1 MFADL
6 SNAAALVTGGASGIG
21 RGISGVLA
29 ARGAA
34 VAVCD
39 LDEAG
44 AARAA
49 AEIEAGGGRA
59 VAAAADVTDR
69 ASIAAA
75 AERAIAELGRV
86 DILVNNAGVVGAPG
100 WAEREGVTQDDWD
113 LALGVN
119 LRGTVNATEA
129 LEAHMTG
136 RGSGSIVNI
145 ASIAGRLGNPDRP
158 AYNASKA
165 AVISYTRSAALR
177 LAPSGVTV
185 NCVCPGM
192 IWTPM
197 WERIASRQF
206 EHGSHVFARDAG
218 ESGPRAL
225 FDRLIEAT
233 TPLGRPQTPE
243 DVGNAVA
250 FLCSEQARNI
260 TGQSLNVDGGRVMS

>member
-6 SNAAALVTGGASGIG
+6 SGSAALVTGGASGIG
-21 RGISGVLA
+21 RGICAVLA
-29 ARGAA
+29 SRGAA

-39 LDEAG
+39 LNAEGAG
-44 AARAA
+44 AAAS
-49 AEIEAGGGRA
+49 EIEAGGGKAIA
-59 VAAAADVTDR
+59 VRADVTDPS
-69 ASIAAA
+69 SIATAVSD
-75 AERAIAELGRV
+75 AIEALGQV
-86 DILVNNAGVVGAPG
+86 DILINNAGVVGAPG
-100 WAEREGVTQDDWD
+100 WAEREEVTGADWD

-129 LEAHMTG
+129 LESHMTE

-165 AVISYTRSAALR
+165 AVISYTRSSALR
-177 LAPSGVTV
+177 LAPSGITV
-185 NCVCPGM
+185 NCICPGM

-206 EHGSHVFARDAG
+206 DHGSRVFSGDLGAHSPRD
-218 ESGPRAL
+218 L
-225 FDRLIEAT
+225 FDHMVADT
-233 TPLGRPQTPE
+233 TPMGTAQTAE
-243 DVGNAVA
+243 DVGSAVA
-250 FLCSEQARNI
+250 FLVSAEARAI

>member
-6 SNAAALVTGGASGIG
+6 SGTAALVTGGASGIG
-21 RGISGVLA
+21 RGVSEVLA

-39 LDEAG
+39 MDEEG
-44 AARAA
+44 AERAA
-49 AEIEAGGGRA
+49 AAMEAGGARA
-59 VAAAADVTDR
+59 VAVAADVTDR
-69 ASIAAA
+69 PSIAAA
-75 AERAIAELGRV
+75 VSSAIEELGPV
-86 DILVNNAGVVGAPG
+86 DTLVNNAGVVGAPG
-100 WAEREGVTQDDWD
+100 WAEREEVTAADWD

-129 LEAHMTG
+129 LEGHMTS
-136 RGSGSIVNI
+136 RGSGSIINI

-165 AVISYTRSAALR
+165 AVISYTRSVALR
-177 LAPSGVTV
+177 LAPRGVTV
-185 NCVCPGM
+185 NCICPGM

-206 EHGSHVFARDAG
+206 EHGSRVFADEAG
-218 ESGPRAL
+218 ASDPRGL
-225 FDRLIEAT
+225 FDRMIEAT
-233 TPLGRPQTPE
+233 TPLGRPQTPQ

-250 FLCSEQARNI
+250 FLASAQARNI